1 MLDETV
7 YRNAATSHES
17 RPAAQN
23 LSRTVTVIV
32 TALSQLVHY
41 TRIYGGTLWNDHR
54 SSGVSEAYSDTGR
67 HPALRTGKSVG
78 LRLQWFESTTC
89 HPGQRL
95 FLLRATGREQAGS
108 AVGPQS
114 SFSGSVES
122 DRHGVQIVGEQVA
135 VLVERE
141 DRRLVAQQLLDD
153 FDVRARRDRQRG
165 AGVPQT
171 V

>member
-67 HPALRTGKSVG
+67 HPALRTVN
-78 LRLQWFESTTC
+78 
-89 HPGQRL
+89 P
-95 FLLRATGREQAGS
+95 S
-108 AVGPQS
+108 AYAY
-114 SFSGSVES
+114 SGSNPLP
-122 DRHGVQIVGEQVA
+122 A
-135 VLVERE
+135 TLV
-141 DRRLVAQQLLDD
+141 
-153 FDVRARRDRQRG
+153 RG
-165 AGVPQT
+165 YFCYAPPA
-171 V
+171 